1 MDGLAISHEPRS
13 SRRLL
18 GGAIRASNLS
28 LTIPDRGAVRR
39 HFLARSLGRAATGD
53 ALLGLGMG
61 TASALGYL
69 FVVILSRALGP
80 ADFGGFSSFNSIG
93 LVLAIP
99 AGAFQVIYASRVARR
114 GAAAFDLRLPLI
126 VGVVGCLATVAFSPL
141 LAHITR
147 VDSVLAPIVVGLGL
161 PSLVLNGALMGGL
174 LGMRRI
180 GALSLM
186 YLATGVSRVAAA
198 TLASMLGLGLTG
210 ALVLVGLASCLVTG
224 LLWGLCRGH
233 AHLPWAAARGSR
245 GVIVRTLYRSNSSM
259 GVLMALTTVDV
270 VLARYVLPR
279 VESGEYALVSTLGRS
294 PIWVTQFLALALIPT
309 LATSGSRR
317 SILRAGGLV
326 LGVCALGTAVA
337 AAAPDLWVGLL
348 GGDAYEAASDLLL
361 PYLALGTLLA
371 LAQVLVM
378 AEMAQGRHLL
388 AKVAWLAVLL
398 EVVVC
403 LAWARD
409 SAFHVLA
416 TAILATSLVVV
427 VGVVELLLGIRREP
441 GPTTLAD
448 PGAPAPTSSHR
459 SGHSGSPLEP
469 SRHGSGRA

>member
-1 MDGLAISHEPRS
+1 M
-13 SRRLL
+13 
-18 GGAIRASNLS
+18 
-28 LTIPDRGAVRR
+28 RGHPAA
-39 HFLARSLGRAATGD
+39 ARSQGRAATGD

-61 TASALGYL
+61 TASALGYV

-80 ADFGGFSSFNSIG
+80 SDFGGFSSFNSIG

-99 AGAFQVIYASRVARR
+99 AGAFQVVYASRVARL
-114 GAAAFDLRLPLI
+114 GAVALDLRLPLL
-126 VGVVGCLATVAFSPL
+126 VGVAGCLGTVAFSPV
-141 LAHITR
+141 LAHITH
-147 VDSVLAPIVVGLGL
+147 VDTILAPIVVGLGL
-161 PSLVLNGALMGGL
+161 PSLILNGAFMGGL

-180 GALSLM
+180 GALSVV
-186 YLATGVSRVAAA
+186 YIATGVSRVVAA
-198 TLASMLGLGLTG
+198 TLASVLGLGLTG
-210 ALVLVGLASCLVTG
+210 ALVLVALASAVVTG
-224 LLWGLCRGH
+224 LLWWLCRAH
-233 AHLPWAAARGSR
+233 AHLPWAAARSSR
-245 GVIVRTLYRSNSSM
+245 GAIVRTLYRSNSSM

-309 LATSGSRR
+309 LVTSGSRR
-317 SILRAGGLV
+317 AILRAGGLV

-348 GGDAYEAASDLLL
+348 GGDAYHAASDLLL

-388 AKVAWLAVLL
+388 AKFAWLAVLL

-409 SAFHVLA
+409 SAFQVLA
-416 TAILATSLVVV
+416 AAIMATSLVVA
-427 VGVVELLLGIRREP
+427 VGVAELLLGIRGEP
-441 GPTTLAD
+441 RPTL
-448 PGAPAPTSSHR
+448 GSEAPAPAGPHVP
-459 SGHSGSPLEP
+459 SGRQSDLAP
-469 SRHGSGRA
+469 SRHGSGLS

>member
-1 MDGLAISHEPRS
+1 M
-13 SRRLL
+13 
-18 GGAIRASNLS
+18 
-28 LTIPDRGAVRR
+28 RR
-39 HFLARSLGRAATGD
+39 HTRARSLGSAATGD

-61 TASALGYL
+61 TASALGYV

-114 GAAAFDLRLPLI
+114 GAEAFDLRLPLL
-126 VGVVGCLATVAFSPL
+126 VGVSGALATVAFSPV

-147 VDSVLAPIVVGLGL
+147 VDTVLAPIVVGLGL
-161 PSLVLNGALMGGL
+161 PSLILNGALMGGL

-180 GALSLM
+180 GALSLV
-186 YLATGVSRVAAA
+186 YLATGVSRVVAA
-198 TLASMLGLGLTG
+198 TLASVLGFGLTG
-210 ALVLVGLASCLVTG
+210 ALVLVALASVLVTG
-224 LLWGLCRGH
+224 LLWWLCRGH

-348 GGDAYEAASDLLL
+348 GGDEYQAASDLLL
-361 PYLALGTLLA
+361 PYLGLGTLLA

-388 AKVAWLAVLL
+388 AKVAWLAVVF

-403 LAWARD
+403 LLWARD
-409 SAFHVLA
+409 SAFHVLG

-427 VGVVELLLGIRREP
+427 VGVVELLLGIRSEP
-441 GPTTLAD
+441 RDPTGDESGGGTAGGTGSSAATSS
-448 PGAPAPTSSHR
+448 PEFPAGGAPLA
-459 SGHSGSPLEP
+459 P